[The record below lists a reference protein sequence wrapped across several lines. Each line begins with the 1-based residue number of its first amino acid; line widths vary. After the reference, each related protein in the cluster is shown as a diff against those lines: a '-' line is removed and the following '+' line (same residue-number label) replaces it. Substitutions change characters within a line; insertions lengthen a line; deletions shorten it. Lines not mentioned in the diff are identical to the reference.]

1 LHVPGRVDVDQVAP
15 LMTGVIEGFINALPS
30 ARPDG
35 TVMPGDLTPGA
46 QHMRDLE
53 KAAGFLG
60 ATMAAQRGTGAF
72 TGQATGFDV
81 AAALVAFR
89 DVLLSAASDEDRP
102 RLGAVTEWLQILA
115 MDSFATARAMSAE
128 ERMRE
133 QLEQGTPVVLVAPTV
148 PAVLLVGA
156 PDAVGLD
163 TVMSRLLLLV
173 VRVGAPAVI
182 LDATGLVEPGAPAVL
197 QALGRFARHRKIAG
211 KVWLIG
217 VGLNHEQEAAWKA
230 ITAEA
235 GASFDVE
242 LQFMGAVSRA
252 LSRAG
257 YRIEPAPST

>member
-1 LHVPGRVDVDQVAP
+1 MPGRVDVDQVAP
-15 LMTGVIEGFINALPS
+15 LMAGVIEGFINALPS

-60 ATMAAQRGTGAF
+60 ATMAAQRGTAL
-72 TGQATGFDV
+72 ATGFDV

-89 DVLLSAASDEDRP
+89 DVLLGAASDDDRP
-102 RLGAVTEWLQILA
+102 RLRVVTEWLEILA

-148 PAVLLVGA
+148 PAALLVGA

-163 TVMSRLLLLV
+163 TIMSRLLLLV

-182 LDATGLVEPGAPAVL
+182 LDATGLVEPDAPAML
-197 QALGRFARHRKIAG
+197 QALSRFARHRKIAG

-217 VGLNHEQEAAWKA
+217 VGLNHDQEAAWKA